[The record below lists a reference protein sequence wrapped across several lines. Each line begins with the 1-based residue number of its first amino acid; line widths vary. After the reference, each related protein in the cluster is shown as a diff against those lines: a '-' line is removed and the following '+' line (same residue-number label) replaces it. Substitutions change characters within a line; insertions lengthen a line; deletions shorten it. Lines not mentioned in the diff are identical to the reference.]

1 MTLIPVFIFQNHTVS
16 FGKKITEYSKNN
28 SHYIKP
34 RSTQLDLASHNTI
47 KHISTQLIKYLTSHL
62 KQIQIKKKKKTKTK
76 SHSHITEH
84 HVIQQLVSTTTNH
97 YPPIVL
103 KHHMIHTS
111 NPNKSQIKK
120 KTKIYIYIY
129 IYTHAQQWA
138 LLGHDLATVAPTHCD
153 LATAFHN

>member
-1 MTLIPVFIFQNHTVS
+1 MTLIPVSIFQNHTVS

-34 RSTQLDLASHNTI
+34 RSTQLDLASHKTI
-47 KHISTQLIKYLTSHL
+47 KHRSTQLIKYLTSHL
-62 KQIQIKKKKKTKTK
+62 KQIQIKKKKKKTKTK
-76 SHSHITEH
+76 SHSHISEH

-97 YPPIVL
+97 YPPIIL

-129 IYTHAQQWA
+129 THAQQWA
-138 LLGHDLATVAPTHCD
+138 LPGHDLATVAPTHCD